1 MSDDEF
7 DGVAGGL
14 YMMELIDSAPETVS
28 LIHSIWDGFI
38 FQSFVSFC
46 PEKATHINLSK
57 EEVKKML
64 NPDVVKWDE
73 FHTQLLECIFNNR
86 ARNKSNATTLS
97 KTYTDTKF
105 KHQHALARDLPP
117 FLCGASQSQAR
128 TDQWISG
135 IDALAAEF
143 ARKLEDV
150 IVKGGGDLM
159 KEIEKILDSDWQL
172 KSTSHKETVYYI
184 AGFVLKTINTR
195 SKDKKEKRKHLF
207 AQIEKN
213 ASTTKEL
220 AAAASLPIGKVASTL
235 SSHDDNRICL

>member
-1 MSDDEF
+1 M
-7 DGVAGGL
+7 
-14 YMMELIDSAPETVS
+14 
-28 LIHSIWDGFI
+28 
-38 FQSFVSFC
+38 
-46 PEKATHINLSK
+46 
-57 EEVKKML
+57 
-64 NPDVVKWDE
+64 
-73 FHTQLLECIFNNR
+73 
-86 ARNKSNATTLS
+86 
-97 KTYTDTKF
+97 
-105 KHQHALARDLPP
+105 PP

-143 ARKLEDV
+143 ARKLEDE

-220 AAAASLPIGKVASTL
+220 AAAASLPIGKVASTEAVSLLCYGAVL

>member
-7 DGVAGGL
+7 DGVAGRL
-14 YMMELIDSAPETVS
+14 YMMELIDSAPETIS
-28 LIHSIWDGFI
+28 LIDSIWDGFI

-46 PEKATHINLSK
+46 PEKATPTILSK

-64 NPDVVKWDE
+64 DPDVVKWDE

-105 KHQHALARDLPP
+105 KHQHDLARDLPS

-135 IDALAAEF
+135 ID
-143 ARKLEDV
+143 
-150 IVKGGGDLM
+150 
-159 KEIEKILDSDWQL
+159 
-172 KSTSHKETVYYI
+172 
-184 AGFVLKTINTR
+184 
-195 SKDKKEKRKHLF
+195 
-207 AQIEKN
+207 
-213 ASTTKEL
+213 
-220 AAAASLPIGKVASTL
+220 TL
-235 SSHDDNRICL
+235 LQNLHVNWRM